1 MPSCVDFPESN
12 RRLLTIDV
20 PVGYGFDCKMQANLS
35 EDVMLVQF
43 MLLKLFERGFKGI
56 SLGSPLSVDGVFGM
70 KTHYHL
76 LLFQRSV
83 YQTYTAYPNVNGTIS
98 PMDFSRPMD
107 QMTVLNEHFFTSIG
121 VCSWKS
127 LYATLPVALQRP
139 LSYSNEE
146 RGRPMMG
153 AIRSTKRDQEL

>member
-1 MPSCVDFPESN
+1 MPSCVDFLESN
-12 RRLLTIDV
+12 RRLMTIDV
-20 PVGYGFDCKMQANLS
+20 PVGYGFSCTMQANLR

-43 MLLKLFERGFKGI
+43 MLKTLFERGFKGVA
-56 SLGSPLSVDGVFGM
+56 LGPTPTVDGVFGM

-83 YQTYTAYPNVNGTIS
+83 YQNYPAFPNLNGTIS
-98 PMDFSRPMD
+98 PMDFSKPMD
-107 QMTVLNEHFFTSIG
+107 QMTLLNEHFFTSVGI
-121 VCSWKS
+121 CSWKS
-127 LYATLPVALQRP
+127 LYATFPVALQKP

-153 AIRSTKRDQEL
+153 AIRRNS